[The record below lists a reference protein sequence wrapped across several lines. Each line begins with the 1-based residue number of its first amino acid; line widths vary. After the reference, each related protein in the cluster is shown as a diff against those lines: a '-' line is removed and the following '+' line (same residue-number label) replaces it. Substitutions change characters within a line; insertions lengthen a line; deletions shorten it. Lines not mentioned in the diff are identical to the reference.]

1 MKIDT
6 FFHRRNSMP
15 NIRGGKGYKSGKEK
29 SKLGENEIVEFIE
42 VQPDQM
48 VGRLVKLL
56 GDLNAMI
63 YCQDNKQR
71 ICKICRSVKKSV
83 RFELGDIVLISLRDC
98 EVPKSD
104 LANGIRGSRGDILD
118 KFHPYQ
124 FSELKK
130 MIIHTL
136 SCQRAA
142 AALPPSI
149 KRPPC
154 NCMPIDSRVFG
165 KIETVTE
172 ISKLLAEGRDKEAE
186 KVAAVAAATEDDD
199 LFDRD
204 AEVSQEAKESEEAEE
219 AKESEEAEE
228 AEESEEVEET
238 TEPQAKE
245 KKPKIIVEK
254 KNKVNHRA
262 AAAKQE
268 EVTFDEL

>member
-1 MKIDT
+1 MYSMQCTMINSLARDTGAKIDT

-29 SKLGENEIVEFIE
+29 SKLGEKEEVEFIE

-48 VGRLVKLL
+48 VGRLVRIL

-83 RFELGDIVLISLRDC
+83 RFEIGDIVLVSLRDC
-98 EVPKSD
+98 EVPREEF
-104 LANGIRGSRGDILD
+104 ANGVRGSRGDILD

-130 MIIHTL
+130 T
-136 SCQRAA
+136 
-142 AALPPSI
+142 
-149 KRPPC
+149 
-154 NCMPIDSRVFG
+154 IDPRVFG
-165 KIETVTE
+165 KIETVSE
-172 ISKLLAEGRDKEAE
+172 ISKLVGEGKDAEAE
-186 KVAAVAAATEDDD
+186 KVAAGAADDDD

-204 AEVSQEAKESEEAEE
+204 AEATSAGAQAAQGAEEETESEDTETEVNVKPK
-219 AKESEEAEE
+219 KE
-228 AEESEEVEET
+228 
-238 TEPQAKE
+238 
-245 KKPKIIVEK
+245 KIIVEK

-262 AAAKQE
+262 AAVKQE
-268 EVTFDEL
+268 EEVNFDDL